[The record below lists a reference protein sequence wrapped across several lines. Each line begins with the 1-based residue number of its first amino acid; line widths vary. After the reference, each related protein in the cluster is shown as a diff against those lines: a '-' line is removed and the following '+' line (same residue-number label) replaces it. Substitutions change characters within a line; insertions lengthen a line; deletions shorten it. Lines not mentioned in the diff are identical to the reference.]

1 MKKNKGVLEYI
12 KNEWMIRILIIYI
25 FLNYVKEYDFIY
37 LFVLILIFFFNK
49 IYILKKSNEYI

>member
-12 KNEWMIRILIIYI
+12 KNEWIIRILIIYI

-37 LFVLILIFFFNK
+37 LFVIILIFFLNK
-49 IYILKKSNEYI
+49 IYILKKK

>member
-12 KNEWMIRILIIYI
+12 KNEWIIRILIIYI

-37 LFVLILIFFFNK
+37 LFVIILIFFLNK